1 MNEARSLVLSYLG
14 LRRAVGYIGIG
25 LPFVLLIGKLLL
37 QGGPLPGSISAYYY
51 SDMRN
56 VLVGAL
62 FAVAIFLIS
71 YRYDTPDARAG
82 TLAGIMAIG
91 VALFPTSPA
100 DPTGQERVIGTV
112 HLVCAAVFFLT
123 LAYFSYFLFTR
134 TGQTEPTPRK
144 KQRNIV
150 YRVCGILIVV
160 CIVLAVLADNL
171 LGTTLVDELH
181 PVFWLESV
189 AIVAFGV
196 SWLIKGETILRDR

>member
-189 AIVAFGV
+189 AIVAFGA

>member
-1 MNEARSLVLSYLG
+1 MNDARSLVLSYLG

-91 VALFPTSPA
+91 VALFPTSPD
-100 DPTGQERVIGTV
+100 DPTAQERVIGTV

-144 KQRNIV
+144 KQRNVV